1 MNRPTRWRLPSD
13 TRVPGGAMSSGGV
26 SRLTVAL
33 GLAALALSVVTLIGL
48 PTPLQTVAATAVL
61 VLLPGQALVR
71 LTKVSDL
78 ALGALL
84 VLALG
89 LAALTAVSTAMFYLA
104 VWSWQACVVTMGL
117 ITVLACTARARQEAT
132 S

>member
-1 MNRPTRWRLPSD
+1 
-13 TRVPGGAMSSGGV
+13 MSSGGV

-33 GLAALALSVVTLIGL
+33 GLAALALSVATLIGL

-71 LTKVSDL
+71 LTQVTDL

-89 LAALTAVSTAMFYLA
+89 LATLTAVSTTMFYLA
-104 VWSWQACVVTMGL
+104 VWSWQACVVTMGV

>member
-1 MNRPTRWRLPSD
+1 
-13 TRVPGGAMSSGGV
+13 MSSGGV
-26 SRLTVAL
+26 SRFTVAL
-33 GLAALALSVVTLIGL
+33 GLAAVALSLVTLVGL
-48 PTPLQTVAATAVL
+48 PTPLQAVAAVAVL
-61 VLLPGQALVR
+61 VLLPGQALAR
-71 LTKVSDL
+71 LTQVTDL
-78 ALGALL
+78 ALGVLL

-104 VWSWQACVVTMGL
+104 VWSWQACVVTMGV